1 MHSDS
6 LRKAISDHS
15 SPRGSRQ
22 SSRQSPKA
30 DHTRARLSA
39 SAQLLFSNPCTVESR
54 FPSQL
59 NWIFC
64 YCLLSP
70 SHQTESRLERH
81 CPIDLYDPQPFPAH
95 GLGGLSSISRAP
107 LSNSI
112 SPFRQNPSSQT
123 PGPCLSLRNN
133 HGLIILM
140 FQTSHADC
148 TLTRRH
154 ISPDFSL
161 APFSM
166 VRLRHSPPCLCARA
180 HFVRSDRPR
189 NYNHAILPM
198 YGRAI

>member
-1 MHSDS
+1 MYRTLGGLQAHEQ
-6 LRKAISDHS
+6 
-15 SPRGSRQ
+15 RGILAR
-22 SSRQSPKA
+22 RGKVRRLIA
-30 DHTRARLSA
+30 DGWAAAQARL
-39 SAQLLFSNPCTVESR
+39 FSDPTSNGSPLAR
-54 FPSQL
+54 L
-59 NWIFC
+59 NYILG
-64 YCLLSP
+64 YCHNSSCLP
-70 SHQTESRLERH
+70 GPQTGLQRH
-81 CPIDLYDPQPFPAH
+81 GSVDLYGPQPFPAH

-123 PGPCLSLRNN
+123 PGPCLTLRNN

-140 FQTSHADC
+140 LQTSHADC
-148 TLTRRH
+148 TLTRRP

-166 VRLRHSPPCLCARA
+166 VRPRHPPPCLCARA

-198 YGRAI
+198 HGRAI